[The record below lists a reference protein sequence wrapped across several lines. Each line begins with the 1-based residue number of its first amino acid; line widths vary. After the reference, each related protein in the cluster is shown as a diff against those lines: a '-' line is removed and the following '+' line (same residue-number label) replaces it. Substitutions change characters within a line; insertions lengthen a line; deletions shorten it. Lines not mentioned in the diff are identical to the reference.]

1 MNQKRAAFFES
12 EHKTL
17 LENLQNK
24 MQIEELLSIND
35 TVMQETEENKII
47 SENEKNI
54 ENIKENSENMKENS
68 ENMKE
73 NSENMKENSENMKE
87 TSKHILENSKKQEP
101 NKENFFAIRV
111 QQPPGGFSTIGD
123 LFTYTFEKPIEKEVK
138 TMPRIGYNAE
148 LEKLE
153 ICTSLL

>member
-1 MNQKRAAFFES
+1 
-12 EHKTL
+12 
-17 LENLQNK
+17 

-73 NSENMKENSENMKE
+73 NSENMKENSKN
-87 TSKHILENSKKQEP
+87 ILENSKKQEP